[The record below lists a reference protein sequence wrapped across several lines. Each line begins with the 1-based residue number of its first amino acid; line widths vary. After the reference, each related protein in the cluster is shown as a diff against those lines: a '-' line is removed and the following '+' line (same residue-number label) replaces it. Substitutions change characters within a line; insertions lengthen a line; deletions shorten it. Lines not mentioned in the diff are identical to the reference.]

1 MFKKNDVLP
10 VVLALISTAIVVGL
24 GLTLIFKI
32 DISNH
37 EDVDNDNVSAKFQSD
52 LQSASSQTATQ
63 EISSSS
69 FSDPGI
75 VPQGTSISINGS
87 TQMLQIN
94 QALQKSFQKQFPG
107 TVVNTNADGSE
118 TGIELLRSGKID
130 IAAIDRPLNIEEQA
144 AGLVIVIVTP
154 GSLDP
159 NQKAIDDQ
167 TRLSYA
173 YQEPASLEVEAFLGH
188 AFSAQGQQAIAADNE

>member
-37 EDVDNDNVSAKFQSD
+37 EDVDNDNVPAKSQSD
-52 LQSASSQTATQ
+52 LQSASSQVATQ

-75 VPQGTSISINGS
+75 VPQGTSITINGS

-144 AGLVIVIVTP
+144 AGLVIVTL

>member
-1 MFKKNDVLP
+1 MLKKNDVLP

-37 EDVDNDNVSAKFQSD
+37 EDVDNDNVLAKFQSD

-130 IAAIDRPLNIEEQA
+130 IAAIDRPLNIKEQA
-144 AGLVIVIVTP
+144 AGLVIVTL

>member
-1 MFKKNDVLP
+1 MLKKNDVLP
-10 VVLALISTAIVVGL
+10 VLLALISTAIVVGL
-24 GLTLIFKI
+24 GLILLFKI

-37 EDVDNDNVSAKFQSD
+37 QDVDNDNVTAKSQSD
-52 LQSASSQTATQ
+52 LQSASSQTAAQ

-69 FSDPGI
+69 FSHPGI
-75 VPQGTSISINGS
+75 VPQGTSIRINGS

-94 QALQKSFQKQFPG
+94 QALKKSFQKQFPG
-107 TVVNTNADGSE
+107 TVVNTNTDGSE
-118 TGIELLRSGKID
+118 TGIELLRLGKID
-130 IAAIDRPLNIEEQA
+130 IAAIDRPLSIEEQA
-144 AGLVIVIVTP
+144 AGLVIVTL

-159 NQKAIDDQ
+159 NHKPIANQ

-188 AFSAQGQQAIAADNE
+188 AFSAQGQQAISADNQS